1 MKTSPPVQVYLVAGG
16 WTGSST
22 LASTELLVEG
32 TLSWTKVAPLPRAL
46 QGLDIVSINNQVILT
61 GESTRWDRSVRCKR
75 TDQSAAVVVCL
86 MSLPAN
92 GKRAFTYIR
101 LRTDLNVSNT
111 ILSTFT
117 AAQSLNS
124 RRIRWL
130 CLW

>member
-1 MKTSPPVQVYLVAGG
+1 MFSMKTSPPVQVYLVAGG

-32 TLSWTKVAPLPRAL
+32 APSWTKAAPLPRAL

-61 GESTRWDRSVRCKR
+61 GES
-75 TDQSAAVVVCL
+75 
-86 MSLPAN
+86 
-92 GKRAFTYIR
+92 
-101 LRTDLNVSNT
+101 NT

>member
-1 MKTSPPVQVYLVAGG
+1 MCSIMKTSPRVQVYLVAGG

-32 TLSWTKVAPLPRAL
+32 APSWTKAAPLPRAL

-92 GKRAFTYIR
+92 A
-101 LRTDLNVSNT
+101 
-111 ILSTFT
+111 
-117 AAQSLNS
+117 
-124 RRIRWL
+124 
-130 CLW
+130 LWANHLKG